1 MATSIF
7 NGVYG
12 STEANIKDLFS
23 FAKTKA
29 PCILFIDRLEAVF
42 QRRDSHQAMEN
53 QVSQLLSSM
62 EGKLACAPFIAHHA
76 SIEARHCTCLNFS
89 WPNSNWGPSPT

>member
-29 PCILFIDRLEAVF
+29 PCIVFIDRLEAVF
-42 QRRDSHQAMEN
+42 QRRDNHQAMEN

-62 EGKLACAPFIAHHA
+62 EGKLFVLH
-76 SIEARHCTCLNFS
+76 LL
-89 WPNSNWGPSPT
+89 PTMHLLKPHVVPA